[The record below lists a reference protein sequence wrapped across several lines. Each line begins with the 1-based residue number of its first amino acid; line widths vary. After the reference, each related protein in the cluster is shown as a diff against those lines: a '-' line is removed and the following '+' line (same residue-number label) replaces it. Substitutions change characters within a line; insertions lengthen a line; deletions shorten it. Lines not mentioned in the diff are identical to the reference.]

1 MPDSIQPGEHS
12 TGGGAGGIL
21 YATDSDGNPNIFD
34 VEHDDNGRWLNDN
47 YGNPDNVWN
56 GNNRFVFVRR
66 KSLHFSPGFPGEF
79 RFESC
84 PFQPPSIRPT
94 SSIRSDS
101 AMYFLSSIDFVSQR
115 TIRRILSVSA
125 FRMQTRT

>member
-1 MPDSIQPGEHS
+1 MAQ
-12 TGGGAGGIL
+12 GGIL

-47 YGNPDNVWN
+47 YGDPDNFWN

-66 KSLHFSPGFPGEF
+66 KSLHFSPSFPGEF

-101 AMYFLSSIDFVSQR
+101 AMYFCHRSISFPR
-115 TIRRILSVSA
+115 GP
-125 FRMQTRT
+125 